1 MGIFNKAAP
10 FDETRYTTIPAQPGW
25 FVFEWEGSRTH
36 YTMRKAPIVAWLVE
50 TEFYPETRTGS
61 ERLTGRQDFFPVAHP
76 VTTGGVDHSDRLIA
90 LGPDSCVYQLNKWSM
105 LARYR
110 QLHPIRLGSA
120 GGGGGRAA
128 GKVVRHRFRRCK

>member
-1 MGIFNKAAP
+1 MGSFNKAAP

-25 FVFEWEGSRTH
+25 FVFEWEGSRTD

-90 LGPDSCVYQLNKWSM
+90 LGPDSCVYQLNNGRCWPDIDSFIQYDWDQLEAEEAAR
-105 LARYR
+105 LA
-110 QLHPIRLGSA
+110 
-120 GGGGGRAA
+120 
-128 GKVVRHRFRRCK
+128 K